1 MNAASNPPGSQAG
14 SFYRA
19 VWRWH
24 FYAGLLVLPVLVWLA
39 VTGGLY
45 LYKPELER
53 LVYRDWVSVVPAD
66 APKPLAELVPAIGH
80 AAGGKVT
87 QIIHPAGANESWR
100 MTVALASGARRTA
113 FVDPYRGTL
122 LGTTRQGGVMQTVR
136 DLHSL
141 IITGPVGNAVVEIVA
156 GWAIILVLT
165 GFYLW
170 WPRNGN
176 PGLGLRGAPRYR
188 RFWRDFHASA
198 GALAGGV
205 ILFLAVTGMPWSGI
219 WGKNVQAMVAANDW
233 GRPKAPMS
241 SKEHQGH
248 EGRSTLPWSL
258 QAAAPPHAHGDGDIG
273 PDRAAALATA
283 RDFGPSWTMTLP
295 AQAGDPYLL
304 SANAIRAEDAR
315 ILYVEPG
322 TGRIL
327 QDAAYAGFR
336 RGARLIEWG
345 IATHQ
350 GQEYGEPNRLLMLAG
365 CIAMLLLATSAPV
378 LWWKR
383 RRDNRLVAPPR
394 AVDPRRA
401 RTVAGLMLALG
412 ALFPLTGAT
421 MLAALIADRL
431 WMDARGRAA
440 RAG

>member
-1 MNAASNPPGSQAG
+1 MNAASNPAGAVSG

-45 LYKPELER
+45 LYKAELER
-53 LVYRDWVSVVPAD
+53 LVYRDWISVVPTD
-66 APKPLAELVPAIGH
+66 APKPLAELVPAIGQ
-80 AAGGKVT
+80 AAGGTVT
-87 QIIHPAGANESWR
+87 QIIRPAEASESWR
-100 MTVALASGARRTA
+100 MTVAMPSGERRTA
-113 FVDPYRGTL
+113 FVDPYQGTL

-141 IITGPVGNAVVEIVA
+141 IITGPIGNAVVEIVA

-170 WPRNGN
+170 WPRNGS
-176 PGLGLRGAPRYR
+176 PVLGLRGAPRHR

-205 ILFLAVTGMPWSGI
+205 ILFLAVTGMPWSGM
-219 WGKNVQAMVAANDW
+219 WGKNLQGMVAANEW
-233 GRPKAPMS
+233 GRPKAPMAM
-241 SKEHQGH
+241 KEHREH

-273 PDRAAALATA
+273 PDRVAALAA
-283 RDFGPSWTMTLP
+283 AGGFGPSWTMTLP
-295 AQAGDPYLL
+295 AKEGDPYLL
-304 SANAIRAEDAR
+304 SANTIRAEDAR
-315 ILYVEPG
+315 ILYVEPE
-322 TGRIL
+322 TGRVL
-327 QDAAYAGFR
+327 QDAGYADFGP
-336 RGARLIEWG
+336 GARLIEWG

-350 GQEYGEPNRLLMLAG
+350 GQEYGEPNRLVMLAG
-365 CIAMLLLATSAPV
+365 CIAMLLLAGTAPI

-383 RRDNRLVAPPR
+383 RRGNRLVAPAR
-394 AVDPRRA
+394 SLDPRRA
-401 RTVAGLMLALG
+401 RTVTGLMLALG
-412 ALFPLTGAT
+412 TLFPLTGAT
-421 MLAALIADRL
+421 MLAALVADRL
-431 WMDARGRAA
+431 WMGMKGKVA
-440 RAG
+440 